1 VSTDTDAWI
10 ASAEAESFDRM
21 LAEFDAY
28 ATQAHVL
35 MLAKQ
40 GVINPEDAAAALAAL
55 VEIED
60 ICVAGEFRYEPGYG
74 AQLTLEKMVVDRVGE
89 HIGYQVHTGRS
100 RNDQVLTAQK
110 LTVRDRLLGVLS
122 QLAALVEAFVERSAA
137 DRDVV
142 MPGYTHMQPARP
154 TTVGQWCAAY
164 ADMFARDFRR
174 LRDAYERHNTN
185 PLGAAESHG
194 TTWPLDRAYT
204 QELLGFTGIDEIPLD
219 AISSRGESDADF
231 LTGLSFVALHLS
243 KFAEDLLLFNTWE
256 YGYAVLGTGQAARMG
271 RLTGSSIMPQKR
283 NPDVLELLRGQASEI
298 NSYMLH
304 ALDVLK
310 ALPSGYNRDS
320 RDTKAPIL
328 RGLAS
333 VSGSLAQAILVI
345 DGVQFNVAKME
356 EAVRANHCMATD
368 LAEYLAQRHSV
379 PFREMHGIV
388 GRATKAAIEQ
398 DRRVESL
405 TPEELAFQAATIGQ
419 ELAVTVEE
427 ISAGTDPK
435 AALARRDN
443 IGGATA
449 GRMDA
454 WISGRREA
462 VAELAEWARAE
473 RRRVSE
479 ARVRVRSLAQGG

>member
-1 VSTDTDAWI
+1 VNTDTDAWI
-10 ASAEAESFDRM
+10 ASVEAESFDRI

-40 GVINPEDAAAALAAL
+40 DIIGADDAARALAAL

-60 ICVAGEFRYEPGYG
+60 ICVEGEFRYEPGYG
-74 AQLTLEKMVVDRVGE
+74 AQLTLEKMIVDRVGD

-110 LTVRDRLLGVLS
+110 LAVRERLLPLLG
-122 QLAALVEAFVERSAA
+122 QLAALVRAFIERAA
-137 DRDVV
+137 EDRDVV

-174 LRDAYERHNTN
+174 LRDAYERHNTS

-194 TTWPLDRAYT
+194 TTWPLDRTYT
-204 QELLGFTGIDEIPLD
+204 AELLGFARVDEIPLD
-219 AISSRGESDADF
+219 AVSSRGESDADF

-243 KFAEDLLLFNTWE
+243 KLAEDLLLFNTWE

-298 NSYMLH
+298 YSYVLH

-333 VSGSLAQAILVI
+333 ISGSLAQAVLVI
-345 DGVQFNVAKME
+345 EGVEFNAEAME

-368 LAEYLAQRHSV
+368 LAEYLAQIHHV

-388 GRATKAAIEQ
+388 GRAVKAAIEQ
-398 DRRVESL
+398 GRLVESL
-405 TPEELAFQAATIGQ
+405 IPMELQAEALAIGQ
-419 ELAVTVEE
+419 TLPVTVEE
-427 ISAGTDPK
+427 IAAGTDPR
-435 AALARRDN
+435 AALQRRGN

-449 GRMDA
+449 ERMDA
-454 WISGRREA
+454 WIAGRREGC
-462 VAELAEWARAE
+462 AELAQWAVVE
-473 RRRVSE
+473 RRRVAD
-479 ARVRVRSLAQGG
+479 ARAHVRSLAGG

>member
-1 VSTDTDAWI
+1 MTTDTDAWI
-10 ASAEAESFDRM
+10 ASSEAESFDRI
-21 LAEFDAY
+21 LAEYDAY

-40 GVINPEDAAAALAAL
+40 DIINAEDAAKALTAL

-60 ICVAGEFRYEPGYG
+60 ICLAGEFRYEPGYG
-74 AQLTLEKMVVDRVGE
+74 AQLTLEKMIVDRVGD
-89 HIGYQVHTGRS
+89 HVGYQVHTGRS

-110 LTVRDRLLGVLS
+110 LAVRARLLPVLE
-122 QLAALVEAFVERSAA
+122 QLATLVAAFVERSAE

-174 LRDAYERHNTN
+174 LRDAYERHNTS

-194 TTWPLDRAYT
+194 TTWPLDRDYT
-204 QELLGFTGIDEIPLD
+204 RELLGFEGIDEIPLD
-219 AISSRGESDADF
+219 AVSSRGESDADF

-243 KFAEDLLLFNTWE
+243 KLAEDLLLFNTWE

-298 NSYMLH
+298 YSYVLH

-328 RGLAS
+328 RGMAS
-333 VSGSLAQAILVI
+333 ISGSLAQAILVI
-345 DGVQFNVAKME
+345 EGVEFNAEAME
-356 EAVRANHCMATD
+356 ESVRSNHCMATD
-368 LAEYLAQRHSV
+368 LAEYLAQIHRV

-388 GRATKAAIEQ
+388 GRAVKAAIEQ
-398 DRRVESL
+398 GRLVEQL
-405 TPEELAFQAATIGQ
+405 TPPELEAQAAQIGQ
-419 ELAVTVEE
+419 ALPVTPAE
-427 ISAGTDPK
+427 IAAGTDPR
-435 AALARRDN
+435 AALQRRGN

-449 GRMDA
+449 ERMEA
-454 WISGRREA
+454 WLADRRA
-462 VAELAEWARAE
+462 ATAQLAEWALAE
-473 RRRVSE
+473 RRRVAD
-479 ARVRVRSLAQGG
+479 ARAHVRALAGG

>member
-1 VSTDTDAWI
+1 MSTDTDAWI
-10 ASAEAESFDRM
+10 ASAEAEGFDRI
-21 LAEFDAY
+21 LAEFDAH

-35 MLAKQ
+35 MLREQ
-40 GVINPEDAAAALAAL
+40 GIISPDDAAAALGAL

-60 ICVAGEFRYEPGYG
+60 ICVAGEFRYFEGYG
-74 AQLTLEKMVVDRVGE
+74 AQLTLEKMIVDRVGD

-110 LTVRDRLLGVLS
+110 LAVRDRLLPVLE
-122 QLAALVEAFVERSAA
+122 QLATLVESFVERAGE

-164 ADMFARDFRR
+164 ADMFARDFLR

-194 TTWPLDRAYT
+194 TTWPLDREYT
-204 QELLGFTGIDEIPLD
+204 AELLGFAGIDEIPLD

-283 NPDVLELLRGQASEI
+283 NPDVLELLRGQAAEI
-298 NSYMLH
+298 YSYLIH

-328 RGLAS
+328 RGLSSIA
-333 VSGSLAQAILVI
+333 GSLAQAVLVI
-345 DGVQFNVAKME
+345 EGVEFDAERME
-356 EAVRANHCMATD
+356 EAVRANSCMATD
-368 LAEYLAQRHSV
+368 LAEYLAQTHTV

-388 GRATKAAIEQ
+388 GRAVKAALEQ
-398 DRRVESL
+398 GRRVESL
-405 TPEELAFQAATIGQ
+405 TPAELAEQATAIG
-419 ELAVTVEE
+419 VTLPVTEAD
-427 ISAGTDPK
+427 IAAGTDPR
-435 AALARRDN
+435 AALARRGN
-443 IGGATA
+443 IGGATPE
-449 GRMDA
+449 RMEA
-454 WISGRREA
+454 WLTARRA
-462 VAELAEWARAE
+462 RVAELAGWAVDE
-473 RRRVSE
+473 RMRVRE
-479 ARVRVRSLAQGG
+479 ARARVRALAGG

>member
-1 VSTDTDAWI
+1 VSTASDGWI
-10 ASAEAESFDRM
+10 ASSEAESFDRI
-21 LAEFDAY
+21 LAPFDAY
-28 ATQAHVL
+28 ASQAHVL
-35 MLAKQ
+35 MLARQ
-40 GVINPEDAAAALAAL
+40 DIINPEDAARALEAL

-74 AQLTLEKMVVDRVGE
+74 AQLTLEKMIVDRVGD

-110 LTVRDRLLGVLS
+110 LAVRDRLLPLLE
-122 QLAALVEAFVERSAA
+122 QLATLVAAFITRAA
-137 DRDVV
+137 EDRDVV

-164 ADMFARDFRR
+164 ADMFARDLRR
-174 LRDAYERHNTN
+174 LRDAYGRHNTS

-204 QELLGFTGIDEIPLD
+204 AELLGFEGIDEIPLD
-219 AISSRGESDADF
+219 AVSSRGESDADF

-243 KFAEDLLLFNTWE
+243 KLAEDLLLFNTWE

-298 NSYMLH
+298 YSYVLH

-328 RGLAS
+328 RGLS
-333 VSGSLAQAILVI
+333 SISGSLAQAILVI
-345 DGVQFNVAKME
+345 EGVQFNTEAME
-356 EAVRANHCMATD
+356 KSVRSNHSMATD
-368 LAEYLAQRHSV
+368 LAEYLAQIHHV

-388 GRATKAAIEQ
+388 GRAVKAAIEQ
-398 DRRVESL
+398 GRLVEQL
-405 TPEELAFQAATIGQ
+405 TPVELQAQAAAIGQ
-419 ELAVTVEE
+419 TLAVTAEE
-427 ISAGTDPK
+427 IAAGTDPR
-435 AALARRDN
+435 AALGRRSN
-443 IGGATA
+443 VGGATPE
-449 GRMDA
+449 RMDG
-454 WISGRREA
+454 WIASRRA
-462 VAELAEWARAE
+462 GCSELASWIADE
-473 RRRVSE
+473 RRRVAD
-479 ARVRVRSLAQGG
+479 ARAHVRFLAGG

>member
-1 VSTDTDAWI
+1 MTTDTDAWI
-10 ASAEAESFDRM
+10 ASAEAESFDRI
-21 LAEFDAY
+21 LAEFDAV

-35 MLAKQ
+35 MLTQQ
-40 GVINPEDAAAALAAL
+40 GIIDADDAAQALGAL
-55 VEIED
+55 LEIED

-74 AQLTLEKMVVDRVGE
+74 AQLTLEKMIVDRVGD

-110 LTVRDRLLGVLS
+110 LAVRNRLLPVLG
-122 QLAALVEAFVERSAA
+122 QLATLVAAFVERAA
-137 DRDVV
+137 EDRDVV

-174 LRDAYERHNTN
+174 LRDAYVRHNTN

-204 QELLGFTGIDEIPLD
+204 AELLGFEGIDEIPLD

-243 KFAEDLLLFNTWE
+243 KLAEDLLLFNTWE

-298 NSYMLH
+298 YSYVLH

-333 VSGSLAQAILVI
+333 ISGSLTQALLVI
-345 DGVQFNVAKME
+345 QGVEFNAEAME
-356 EAVRANHCMATD
+356 ESVRSNHCMATD
-368 LAEYLAQRHSV
+368 LAEYLAQQHAI

-398 DRRVESL
+398 GRLVQQL
-405 TPEELAFQAATIGQ
+405 TPEELAAQARSIGI
-419 ELAVTVEE
+419 EMPVTAEQ
-427 ISAGTDPK
+427 IAAGTDPH

-449 GRMDA
+449 GRMEA
-454 WISGRREA
+454 WIANRRA
-462 VAELAEWARAE
+462 AGAELAEWAAAE
-473 RRRVSE
+473 RQRVLD
-479 ARVRVRSLAQGG
+479 ARAHIRALASGR

>member
-1 VSTDTDAWI
+1 MSTDTDAWI
-10 ASAEAESFDRM
+10 ASSEAESFDRI

-40 GVINPEDAAAALAAL
+40 EIINAQDAAAALAAL

-74 AQLTLEKMVVDRVGE
+74 AQLTLEKMIVDRVGD
-89 HIGYQVHTGRS
+89 HVGYQVHTGRS

-110 LTVRDRLLGVLS
+110 LAVRARLLPVLE
-122 QLAALVEAFVERSAA
+122 QLAGLVEAFIARAA
-137 DRDVV
+137 EDRDVV

-174 LRDAYERHNTN
+174 LRDAYARHNTN

-204 QELLGFTGIDEIPLD
+204 AELLGFEGIDEIPLD

-231 LTGLSFVALHLS
+231 LSGLSFVALHLS
-243 KFAEDLLLFNTWE
+243 KLAEDLLLFNTWE

-283 NPDVLELLRGQASEI
+283 NPDVLELLRGQAAEI
-298 NSYMLH
+298 YSYVLH

-310 ALPSGYNRDS
+310 GLPSGYNRDS

-333 VSGSLAQAILVI
+333 ISGSLTQAILVI
-345 DGVQFNVAKME
+345 DGVEFNTEVME
-356 EAVRANHCMATD
+356 ESVRSNHSMATD
-368 LAEYLAQRHSV
+368 LAEYLAQIHHV

-388 GRATKAAIEQ
+388 GRAVKAAIEQ
-398 DRRVESL
+398 GRLVQQL
-405 TPEELAFQAATIGQ
+405 TPPELQAQASAIGQ
-419 ELAVTVEE
+419 TLAVTAEE
-427 ISAGTDPK
+427 IAAGTDPH
-435 AALARRDN
+435 AALARRAN
-443 IGGATA
+443 LGGATA
-449 GRMDA
+449 ERMDA
-454 WISGRREA
+454 WIASRRA
-462 VAELAEWARAE
+462 GCGELTEWANTERQRVADARAH
-473 RRRVSE
+473 
-479 ARVRVRSLAQGG
+479 VRTLAGG

>member
-1 VSTDTDAWI
+1 MSTDTDAWI
-10 ASAEAESFDRM
+10 ASAEAEGFDRI
-21 LAEFDAY
+21 LAEFDAV

-35 MLAKQ
+35 MLREQ
-40 GVINPEDAAAALAAL
+40 GIISADDAAAALRAL

-60 ICVAGEFRYEPGYG
+60 ICVAGDFRYFEGYG
-74 AQLTLEKMVVDRVGE
+74 AQLTLEKMIVDRVGD

-110 LTVRDRLLGVLS
+110 LAVRDRLLPVLE
-122 QLAALVEAFVERSAA
+122 QLATLVESFVARAA
-137 DRDVV
+137 EDRDVV

-164 ADMFARDFRR
+164 ADMFARDFLR

-194 TTWPLDRAYT
+194 TTWPLDREYT
-204 QELLGFTGIDEIPLD
+204 AELLGFVGIDEIPLD

-283 NPDVLELLRGQASEI
+283 NPDVLELLRGQAAEI
-298 NSYMLH
+298 YSYLMH

-333 VSGSLAQAILVI
+333 VGGSLAQAVLVI
-345 DGVQFNVAKME
+345 EGVEFDAERME
-356 EAVRANHCMATD
+356 EAVRANSCMATD
-368 LAEYLAQRHSV
+368 LAEYLAQTHTV

-388 GRATKAAIEQ
+388 GRAVKAALEQ
-398 DRRVESL
+398 GRRVESL
-405 TPEELAFQAATIGQ
+405 TPSELSEQATAIGVS
-419 ELAVTVEE
+419 LPVTAAD
-427 ISAGTDPK
+427 IAAGTDPR
-435 AALARRDN
+435 AALARRNN
-443 IGGATA
+443 IGGATPE
-449 GRMDA
+449 RMEA
-454 WISGRREA
+454 WLTARRA
-462 VAELAEWARAE
+462 RVAELAGWAVAE
-473 RRRVSE
+473 RARVLDAR
-479 ARVRVRSLAQGG
+479 ARVRALAAG

>member
-1 VSTDTDAWI
+1 MSTDTDAWI
-10 ASAEAESFDRM
+10 ASAEAEGFDRI
-21 LAEFDAY
+21 LAEYDCL

-35 MLAKQ
+35 MLARQ
-40 GVINPEDAAAALAAL
+40 QIMSEADARAALAAL
-55 VEIED
+55 VEIEA

-74 AQLTLEKMVVDRVGE
+74 AQLTLEKMIVDRVGD

-110 LTVRDRLLGVLS
+110 LAVRARLLVVMER
-122 QLAALVEAFVERSAA
+122 LAGLVGAFVARAAA
-137 DRDVV
+137 DRDTV

-154 TTVGQWCAAY
+154 TTVGQWCGAY
-164 ADMFARDFRR
+164 ADMFARDFDR
-174 LRDAYERHNTN
+174 LRDAYARHDSN

-194 TTWPLDRAYT
+194 TTWPLDRDYT
-204 QELLGFTGIDEIPLD
+204 RELLGFATTVEIPLD

-231 LTGLSFVALHLS
+231 LSGLAFLALHLS
-243 KFAEDLLLFNTWE
+243 KFAQDLLLFNTWE

-298 NSYMLH
+298 YSYLLH
-304 ALDVLK
+304 ALEVLK

-333 VSGSLAQAILVI
+333 LSASLTQAELVI
-345 DGVQFNVAKME
+345 DGVQFNAEAML

-368 LAEYLAQRHSV
+368 LAEYLAQTHRV

-388 GRATKAAIEQ
+388 GRAVKAAIEA

-405 TPEELAFQAATIGQ
+405 TPEEIAEQAAVIGL
-419 ELAVTVEE
+419 ELTVSAEE
-427 ISAGTDPK
+427 IAAGTDPR
-435 AALARRDN
+435 AALARRGN
-443 IGGATA
+443 IGGTTPE
-449 GRMDA
+449 RMEA
-454 WISGRREA
+454 WLADRRERA
-462 VAELAEWARAE
+462 GERAAWARAE
-473 RRRVSE
+473 TERVQA
-479 ARVRVRSLAQGG
+479 ARARIRALAEG

>member
-1 VSTDTDAWI
+1 MSTDTDAWI
-10 ASAEAESFDRM
+10 ASAEAESFDRI
-21 LAEFDAY
+21 LAEFDAV

-40 GVINPEDAAAALAAL
+40 GIINPEDAATALAAL

-60 ICVAGEFRYEPGYG
+60 ICVAGEFRYEVGYG
-74 AQLTLEKMVVDRVGE
+74 AQLTLEKMIVDRVGD
-89 HIGYQVHTGRS
+89 HVGYQVHTGRS

-110 LTVRDRLLGVLS
+110 LGVRDRLLPVMG
-122 QLAALVEAFVERSAA
+122 QLAELTQAFVERAA
-137 DRDVV
+137 SDRDVV

-164 ADMFARDFRR
+164 ADMFARDFAR

-204 QELLGFTGIDEIPLD
+204 RELLGFAGIDEIPLD

-243 KFAEDLLLFNTWE
+243 KLAEDLLLFNTWE

-283 NPDVLELLRGQASEI
+283 NPDVLELLRGQAAEI
-298 NSYMLH
+298 YSYVLH

-333 VSGSLAQAILVI
+333 ISGSLAQARLVI
-345 DGVQFNVAKME
+345 EGVEFNAERML

-368 LAEYLAQRHSV
+368 LAEYLAQIYQV

-398 DRRVESL
+398 GRRVESL
-405 TPEELAFQAATIGQ
+405 TPEELTAQAQSIGIDMP
-419 ELAVTVEE
+419 VTPEQ
-427 ISAGTDPK
+427 IAAGTDPH

-454 WISGRREA
+454 WIASRRASSAELAAWA
-462 VAELAEWARAE
+462 VAERTRVTEARAHI
-473 RRRVSE
+473 
-479 ARVRVRSLAQGG
+479 RSLAQGR

>member
-1 VSTDTDAWI
+1 MTTDTDAWI
-10 ASAEAESFDRM
+10 ASAEAESFDRI
-21 LAEFDAY
+21 LAEFDCV

-40 GVINPEDAAAALAAL
+40 GVINPADAAKALAAL

-74 AQLTLEKMVVDRVGE
+74 AQLTLEKMIVDRVGD
-89 HIGYQVHTGRS
+89 HVGYQVHTGRS

-110 LTVRDRLLGVLS
+110 LCVRDRLLPVLG
-122 QLAALVEAFVERSAA
+122 QLAALVEAFVTRAAA

-164 ADMFARDFRR
+164 ADMFARDLRR

-204 QELLGFTGIDEIPLD
+204 AELLGFTGIDEIPLD

-256 YGYAVLGTGQAARMG
+256 YGYAVLGSGQAARMG

-298 NSYMLH
+298 YSYVLH

-333 VSGSLAQAILVI
+333 ISGSLAQALLVI
-345 DGVQFNVAKME
+345 DGVEFNAEAME
-356 EAVRANHCMATD
+356 ESVRSNHCMATD
-368 LAEYLAQRHSV
+368 LAEYLAQTHSV

-388 GRATKAAIEQ
+388 GRAVKAAIEQ
-398 DRRVESL
+398 GRLVEQL
-405 TPEELAFQAATIGQ
+405 TPEEIYAQAAAIGQ
-419 ELAVTVEE
+419 ELTVTREE
-427 ISAGTDPK
+427 IAAGTDPR

-443 IGGATA
+443 IGGATP
-449 GRMDA
+449 GRMEA
-454 WISGRREA
+454 WIASRRA
-462 VAELAEWARAE
+462 SVAELAEWTAAE
-473 RRRVSE
+473 RRRLSA
-479 ARVRVRSLAQGG
+479 ARAHIRSLASGG

>member
-1 VSTDTDAWI
+1 
-10 ASAEAESFDRM
+10 M
-21 LAEFDAY
+21 LAEFDAV

-40 GVINPEDAAAALAAL
+40 GVMGAEDAAAALAAL

-60 ICVAGEFRYEPGYG
+60 LCVAGEFRYFEGYG
-74 AQLTLEKMVVDRVGE
+74 AQLTLEKMIVDRVGE

-110 LTVRDRLLGVLS
+110 LCVRDRLLPVLEL
-122 QLAALVEAFVERSAA
+122 LAALVAGFVERAA
-137 DRDVV
+137 TDRDVV

-164 ADMFARDFRR
+164 ADMFARDLRR
-174 LRDAYERHNTN
+174 LRDAYERHDTN

-194 TTWPLDRAYT
+194 TTWPLDRDYT
-204 QELLGFTGIDEIPLD
+204 RELLGFTGIDEIPLD

-243 KFAEDLLLFNTWE
+243 KLAEDLLLFNTWE

-283 NPDVLELLRGQASEI
+283 NPDVLELLRGQAAEI
-298 NSYMLH
+298 YSYVLH

-333 VSGSLAQAILVI
+333 LSGSLAQAILVI
-345 DGVQFNVAKME
+345 EGVEFNVARME
-356 EAVRANHCMATD
+356 AAVRANHCMATD

-388 GRATKAAIEQ
+388 GRAVKAAIEQ

-405 TPEELAFQAATIGQ
+405 TPAELSAQAEAIGIA
-419 ELAVTVEE
+419 LPVSAEE
-427 ISAGTDPK
+427 IATGTDPH

-443 IGGATA
+443 IGGATP

-454 WISGRREA
+454 WLESRRA
-462 VAELAEWARAE
+462 RVAELAEWAAGE
-473 RRRVSE
+473 RRRVAD
-479 ARVRVRSLAQGG
+479 ARAHVRSLAGG

>member
-1 VSTDTDAWI
+1 MSTDTDAWI
-10 ASAEAESFDRM
+10 ASGEAESFDRM
-21 LAEFDAY
+21 LAEFDAH

-40 GVINPEDAAAALAAL
+40 GIINAEDAATALAAL

-60 ICVAGEFRYEPGYG
+60 ICMAGEFRYEPGYG
-74 AQLTLEKMVVDRVGE
+74 AQLTLEKMIVDRVGE
-89 HIGYQVHTGRS
+89 HVGYQVHTGRS

-110 LTVRDRLLGVLS
+110 LAVRDRLLPVLA
-122 QLAALVEAFVERSAA
+122 QLATLVDAFIKRAA
-137 DRDVV
+137 EDRDMV

-154 TTVGQWCAAY
+154 TTLGQWCAAY

-174 LRDAYERHNTN
+174 LRDAYERHNTS

-194 TTWPLDRAYT
+194 TSWPLDRAYT
-204 QELLGFTGIDEIPLD
+204 GELLGFAGIDEIPLD

-243 KFAEDLLLFNTWE
+243 KLAEDLLLFNTWE
-256 YGYAVLGTGQAARMG
+256 YGYAALGSGQAARMG

-298 NSYMLH
+298 YSYVLH

-333 VSGSLAQAILVI
+333 MSGSLAQAVLVI
-345 DGVQFNVAKME
+345 EGVEFNAEAME
-356 EAVRANHCMATD
+356 ESVRANHCMATD
-368 LAEYLAQRHSV
+368 LAEYLAQIHHV

-388 GRATKAAIEQ
+388 GRAVKAAIEQ
-398 DRRVESL
+398 GRLVEQL
-405 TPEELAFQAATIGQ
+405 TPAELQAQAAHIGQ
-419 ELAVTVEE
+419 ALPVTPVE
-427 ISAGTDPK
+427 IAAGTDPR
-435 AALARRDN
+435 AALQRRGN

-449 GRMDA
+449 ERMEA
-454 WISGRREA
+454 WIASRRA
-462 VAELAEWARAE
+462 GSAELAEWTASE
-473 RRRVSE
+473 RRRVAD
-479 ARVRVRSLAQGG
+479 ARARVRSLAVG